1 MVPIRFWIRILQDGT
16 YHIDSK
22 LIKKTFKSTQNN
34 SISANFNYN
43 ENQLININLAAEGL
57 KMYNRTEYMRRIP
70 VQLTNNAT
78 VKVVKTKNK
87 YCAVSFQLNSAQEH
101 LLCFLH
107 WRTM

>member
-1 MVPIRFWIRILQDGT
+1 
-16 YHIDSK
+16 
-22 LIKKTFKSTQNN
+22 
-34 SISANFNYN
+34 
-43 ENQLININLAAEGL
+43 
-57 KMYNRTEYMRRIP
+57 MYNRTEYMRRIP